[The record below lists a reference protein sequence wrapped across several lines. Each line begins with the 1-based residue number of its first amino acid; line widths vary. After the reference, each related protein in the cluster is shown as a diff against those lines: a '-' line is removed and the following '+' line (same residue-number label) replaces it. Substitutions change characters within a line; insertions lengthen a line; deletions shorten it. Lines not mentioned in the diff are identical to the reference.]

1 MKPPL
6 LYQPEASGDM
16 GQCNG
21 LGEDGEAGA
30 QLLHQLISLR
40 DGVAPFL
47 VRILD
52 HIDFKTA
59 ICCTK

>member
-1 MKPPL
+1 
-6 LYQPEASGDM
+6 
-16 GQCNG
+16 
-21 LGEDGEAGA
+21 
-30 QLLHQLISLR
+30 LHQLISLR